1 MDASCYVTFNQLRV
15 NMVLRGKTNL
25 CLILTFGSHPTM
37 LVSGNK
43 RSIWGWTQELA
54 TCKAIAL
61 FFALFH
67 WPVFTLVGGGHAYL
81 VMLEATH
88 SCHWRPV
95 LEIIREHVVSG
106 SNLVL
111 LHAEHMPHQFTELFP
126 LPRTVFD
133 LGAMWGSKSRSHA
146 YQACTLM
153 LNKC

>member
-1 MDASCYVTFNQLRV
+1 
-15 NMVLRGKTNL
+15 MVLRGKTNL
-25 CLILTFGSHPTM
+25 CLILAFGSHTTM
-37 LVSGNK
+37 LVFG
-43 RSIWGWTQELA
+43 IWEQTQCLGMDSRVGHMQSN
-54 TCKAIAL
+54 C
-61 FFALFH
+61 
-67 WPVFTLVGGGHAYL
+67 FTLCTISLASIYFGGGHAYL